1 MRKSISADD
10 APVPDHAS
18 GQGPDSLVLRQ
29 AYAKASWRLIP
40 FIFVC
45 YLFNYL
51 DRVNVGFAKLEM
63 LDALKLSETVYGLGA
78 GIFFIGYVLSGIPSN
93 LTLHKLGARRC
104 IAAMMIAWGALSSAM
119 LFVTTPASFYVLRFF
134 TGVAEAGFFPG
145 MVLYFTRW
153 FPAEKRGHVMALFM
167 SAIPISGVLGGPL
180 SGWML
185 HHFAGGQGGLAGWQ
199 WLFLLQGLPTV
210 LLGIAVL
217 FYLADGLAQASWL
230 DADEKAAMQAA
241 LHEDEQQRRLVS
253 HADQSFM
260 SVLRNGHV
268 WMLGIIYF
276 SIQMGVYAINFWL
289 PSIIKALGFQSSA
302 TVGWL
307 SAIPYLFAGVFMVVV
322 GRSADRRGERRW
334 HLSVP
339 MLMALAGLLLAAN
352 FSTSPLV
359 VMIGLSYAT
368 MGALTGLP
376 MFWPLPAAFLG
387 SAAAAG
393 GLALINSLGQVAG
406 FVSPFLVG
414 WIKDLTHSTDLA
426 LYILSGVLFV
436 GALLVMQVPARLVN
450 R

>member
-1 MRKSISADD
+1 MNKAIRATGGGADNIPD
-10 APVPDHAS
+10 GREPAPV
-18 GQGPDSLVLRQ
+18 LVG
-29 AYAKASWRLIP
+29 AYKKATWRLIP
-40 FIFVC
+40 FIFIC

-78 GIFFIGYVLSGIPSN
+78 GIFFLGYVLSGVPSN
-93 LTLHKLGARRC
+93 LTLHRLGARRC
-104 IAAMMIAWGALSSAM
+104 IGIMMILWGALSAAM
-119 LFVTTPASFYVLRFF
+119 LFVSDPISFYVLRFF

-145 MVLYFTRW
+145 MVLYFTKW

-167 SAIPISGVLGGPL
+167 SAIPVSGLIGGPL

-185 HHFAGGQGGLAGWQ
+185 HHFASGQGGLAGWQ

-210 LLGIAVL
+210 ILGAIAL
-217 FYLADGLAQASWL
+217 FYLSDSLRDATWL
-230 DADEKAAMQAA
+230 TQEEKGAMQAA
-241 LHEDEQQRRLVS
+241 LDADEQSRRTVS
-253 HADQSFM
+253 YAGQSFA

-289 PSIIKALGFQSSA
+289 PSIIKALGFKDPA

-307 SAIPYLFAGVFMVVV
+307 SAIPYLFAAVFMVFV

-339 MLMALAGLLLAAN
+339 MLMALVGLLLAAK
-352 FSTSPLV
+352 FSSNAPI
-359 VMIGLSYAT
+359 VMVGLTIAT

-406 FVSPFLVG
+406 FASPFLVG

-426 LYILSGVLFV
+426 LYILSTVLFV
-436 GALLVMQVPARLVN
+436 GAILVMLVPARLVN